1 MKILVRVTN
10 VNPQEFV
17 MHKKYGSHTKP
28 PILLIQGGAGSYKDN
43 RESLE
48 RKRRIGLVE
57 SVRNPTPNIRSVRG
71 KVWVSFINPTYETKD
86 KN

>member
-1 MKILVRVTN
+1 

-17 MHKKYGSHTKP
+17 MHKKYGSHAKP
-28 PILLIQGGAGSYKDN
+28 PILLIQGGAGLYKDS
-43 RESLE
+43 RELLE

-86 KN
+86 KIEKFCRIG